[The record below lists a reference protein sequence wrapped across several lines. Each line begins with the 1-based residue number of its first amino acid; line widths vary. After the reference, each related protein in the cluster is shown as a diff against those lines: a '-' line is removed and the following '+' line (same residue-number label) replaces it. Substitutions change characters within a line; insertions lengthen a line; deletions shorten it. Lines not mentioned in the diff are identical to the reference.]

1 MMLKK
6 ARILL
11 TVIALSMLITTAA
24 AEPETIT
31 IAENGISK
39 AVIVVDTKASE
50 PEKHAAAELADFLQ
64 QVTGAKF
71 EITNDAGKSKS
82 RLLVG
87 PDAARLADAGFST
100 EGLGKEGLIIRTA
113 GDDLILAGGR
123 PRGTLYAVYTF
134 LEDHVGCRWWMP
146 TVSTIPKKPTLKTGK
161 LDVRYVPPVEYRETT
176 WRQAYDSND
185 WAARNKFN
193 SKRGEKLGSKHG
205 GRADFTGT
213 SHHTFFRLIPPEK
226 YFDEHPEW
234 FSLINGERI
243 HKRYFSSLCLT
254 NEEMRK
260 ELIKNLKEHLRKNP
274 EVVIASVS
282 QPDGRKPQCQCEKCS
297 AIDAE
302 EGSPSGSLIRFV
314 NSVAA
319 DIEKDFPHIE
329 IDTLSYH
336 STQKPP
342 KHVKPH
348 HNVIIRLCSSYVSH
362 SRPLSHDINKE
373 FRDDIVGWS
382 KISNKLYIW
391 DYTTNFPNYI
401 IPHPNLRTLGPNIRF
416 YVAHGAKGIHEQGA
430 DNTYGGEMG
439 ALRGWM
445 FAKLLWNPELDD
457 QKLMEEFAHGYYG
470 PAAEGILAYLDLMH
484 DAVEKSGDYL
494 GHRSPPT
501 AKFLSLENLS
511 KGWVH
516 LKAAQESVKDN
527 AELLL
532 RVQVAQLPVMH
543 IFMRRWEE
551 LRHKA
556 RSTGAEWPMGES
568 IKNVF
573 DHFMEVAEKANI
585 TRLRENHDGFDE
597 LEEAVLNA
605 VL

>member
-1 MMLKK
+1 MEKRSRTVLQF
-6 ARILL
+6 L
-11 TVIALSMLITTAA
+11 TVLFCLGIAVDGYGL
-24 AEPETIT
+24 T
-31 IAENGISK
+31 IAKDGISK
-39 AVIVVDTKASE
+39 AVIVVDAKASE

-71 EITNDAGKSKS
+71 EITNDAGKGKG

-87 PDAARLADAGFST
+87 PAAARLADAGFST
-100 EGLGKEGLIIRTA
+100 EGLGKEGVIIRTA
-113 GDDLILAGGR
+113 GDDLILAGGQ

-193 SKRGEKLGSKHG
+193 SKRGEVLGTKHG

-213 SHHTFFRLIPPEK
+213 SHHTFFLLIPPEK

-243 HKRYFSSLCLT
+243 YKKYFSSLCLT

-319 DIEKDFPHIE
+319 EFPDMQ
-329 IDTLSYH
+329 IDTLAYH

-342 KHVKPH
+342 KHVKAR
-348 HNVIIRLCSSYVSH
+348 HNVIVRLCSSKVSH

-382 KISNKLYIW
+382 KICNKLYIW

-416 YVAHGAKGIHEQGA
+416 YVEHGAKGIHEQGA

-445 FAKLLWNPELDD
+445 FAKLLWNPDLDD

-470 PAAEGILAYLDLMH
+470 PAAKDILAYLNLMH
-484 DAVEKSGDYL
+484 DAVEESGDYL

-501 AKFLSLENLS
+501 AKFLSLENLT
-511 KGWVH
+511 KGWKH
-516 LKAAQESVKDN
+516 LKAAQEAVKNN

-543 IFMRRWEE
+543 VFMKRWEE
-551 LRHKA
+551 LRYKA

-573 DHFMEVAEKANI
+573 DHFMKVAEKANI

-597 LEEAVLNA
+597 LEEVVLSAVL
-605 VL
+605 